1 MSELLDSGSRPVQD
15 LTRKMNCGTFSCG
28 RDEGR
33 MKSGLM
39 VKITGS
45 ITIIILLF
53 ATVFMLPSS
62 GNTQDGVFEL
72 RTFIALGETYDD
84 NIFLTPFNEESDY
97 ITTISPGISLDR
109 VTQTSD
115 LMFQYAPTFTFYARG
130 TRENRIRHDGTLS
143 YIQGV
148 TEHLNFNLSDT
159 YILSDEPAE
168 EIGEEGD
175 SIESARRGGEAYQR
189 NNFRTSLNY
198 QFGPEDILSCGY
210 SNSLLIDD
218 NPNVTDRMS
227 HNPFANITYRLG
239 MRNVLTV
246 DYGYTKLVYS
256 NDEVTTVNDL
266 FDGHDVTSR
275 YMRLFSTHTSV
286 SFAYRYTRRD
296 FEISI
301 RDYQIHDWFIGLD
314 HAFSEHWDISVG
326 GGSSHTLRK
335 DLPSESDP
343 LADFSLSKRFER
355 GSFNFNVRGGWDER
369 YLAADATG
377 LTRFASTN
385 ADLSYQL
392 AERVNSRVNIG
403 YRWNQDVIG
412 RKWENYSGRCGL
424 GWPILRWLSLYLDY
438 YYTQRNDDIET
449 ANYSRNQVMLRLTA
463 SHLHKWE

>member
-1 MSELLDSGSRPVQD
+1 
-15 LTRKMNCGTFSCG
+15 
-28 RDEGR
+28 
-33 MKSGLM
+33 MKSGLK

-45 ITIIILLF
+45 ITIIILFF

-72 RTFIALGETYDD
+72 RTFITLGETYDD
-84 NIFLTPFNEESDY
+84 NISLTPINEESDY

-130 TRENRIRHDGTLS
+130 TRENRIRHNGTLS
-143 YIQGV
+143 YIQGL

-159 YILSDEPAE
+159 YTLSDEPTE
-168 EIGEEGD
+168 EIREEGD
-175 SIESARRGGEAYQR
+175 PIESARRGGQAYQR

-198 QFGPEDILSCGY
+198 QFGPEDTLSCGY

-218 NPNVTDRMS
+218 NPNVSDRMS

-256 NDEVTTVNDL
+256 NDEVTTVNDE

-275 YMRLFSTHTSV
+275 YIRRFSEYTSV
-286 SFAYRYTRRD
+286 SCVYRYTRRD
-296 FEISI
+296 FEISG

-326 GGSSHTLRK
+326 GGSSHTQSEGS
-335 DLPSESDP
+335 PSESDP
-343 LADFSLSKRFER
+343 LANFSLSKRFER
-355 GSFNFNVRGGWDER
+355 GSFSFGVRGGWDER

-385 ADLSYQL
+385 AGLSYQL
-392 AERVNSRVNIG
+392 AERVNSSVNIG
-403 YRWNQDVIG
+403 YRWNQDEIG
-412 RKWENYSGRCGL
+412 EKWENYSGGCGL
-424 GWPILRWLSLYLDY
+424 GWPILRWLSLSLNYS
-438 YYTQRNDDIET
+438 YTQRNDERET